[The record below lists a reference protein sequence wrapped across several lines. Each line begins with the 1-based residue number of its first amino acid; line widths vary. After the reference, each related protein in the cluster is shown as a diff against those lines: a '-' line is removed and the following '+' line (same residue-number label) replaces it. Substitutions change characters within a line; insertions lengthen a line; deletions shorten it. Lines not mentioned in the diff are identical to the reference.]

1 MKKIII
7 AAIFFILL
15 SVAAQAQRGSG
26 AVRHAHKKERR
37 FKKRA
42 IKTDRIRNHRI
53 NMNLRR
59 QHRHQHTR
67 SLNLAP
73 NTTSDN
79 K

>member
-7 AAIFFILL
+7 AFIFFILL
-15 SVAAQAQRGSG
+15 SVAAHAQRGSG
-26 AVRHAHKKERR
+26 HVRHAPKKERR
-37 FKKRA
+37 LKRKA

-59 QHRHQHTR
+59 QHRHRYTR